1 MINKNTKEEREEKI
15 NRYNAIQL
23 ENSLLKETIKKQT
36 ELFIMQQQE
45 HNDFMRNTRD
55 WIENTNNIT
64 TNLLKQF
71 NIQFDQN
78 NKEIRK
84 SVSEIEAANQKIANS
99 VGSEMATIQDN
110 IQKGCKEIVDKSLTE
125 SMKRVEINIV
135 EAKQEMLKVVDKVKT
150 INKMFESHVSNFTRQ
165 KEKFFRFDG
174 TKTFFFWTSQV
185 INFLTLILLVFW
197 R

>member
-1 MINKNTKEEREEKI
+1 MIKKNTKEEREEKI

-36 ELFIMQQQE
+36 ELFINQQQE

-84 SVSEIEAANQKIANS
+84 SVSEIETANQKIANS

-150 INKMFESHVSNFTRQ
+150 INKMFESHVANFTRQ